1 MGEPI
6 IIEYVLTGQQ
16 RGYNVTS
23 GAGQLDEQSNKALWR
38 SAMPRGTGWGMYVGA
53 RSLKVFSLPDDR
65 IAFCDVSVTD
75 QQDETGRTG
84 IRRAEVTLVNPNH
97 YTRTLEARLTGYP
110 AALLSIAK
118 DRHADLK
125 NKLPRFKRDASII
138 LTHPYHSAERWG
150 LVEAVMLLLA
160 LDAPRAWRGQ
170 AQPIPFTTLALD
182 HRGDHPLLALP
193 AGVASQLE
201 SYRIG

>member
-16 RGYNVTS
+16 RGYNITS
-23 GAGQLDEQSNKALWR
+23 GAGQLDEQANKALWR
-38 SAMPRGTGWGMYVGA
+38 SAMPRGTGWGGYVGA
-53 RSLKVFSLPDDR
+53 QSLKVFSLPDDR

-84 IRRAEVTLVNPNH
+84 IRRAEVTLINPNQ
-97 YTRTLEARLTGYP
+97 YTRTLEQRLSHYP
-110 AALLSIAK
+110 TDLLVVAK
-118 DRHADLK
+118 ARHAKLK
-125 NKLPRFKRDASII
+125 AKLPRFKRDASII
-138 LTHPYHSAERWG
+138 LTHPYHSVERWG

-170 AQPIPFTTLALD
+170 TPPIPFTTLALD
-182 HRGDHPLLALP
+182 HRGDNPLIALP
-193 AGVASQLE
+193 VNVASQLE